1 MKVLTSIVGLAVAI
15 LLSSIIVTGCATNR
29 INLANTDQIDV
40 VKISSRSANI
50 TKLAVYS
57 NDSGI
62 SVSGELR
69 KRIPSRGRIYGHVDV
84 DILSP
89 DGTVL
94 FTTTSN
100 YRRQNRKSHS
110 SNFTIGIPLVLE
122 HGSAVHVTHHR
133 APLEWHKTIT

>member
-1 MKVLTSIVGLAVAI
+1 MNVLTSIVGLAIAI
-15 LLSSIIVTGCATNR
+15 LLSSIIVTGCATNQ

-40 VKISSRSANI
+40 VKISSRSAKF

-84 DILSP
+84 DVLSP
-89 DGTVL
+89 NGTVL
-94 FTTTSN
+94 FTTTTN
-100 YRRQNRKSHS
+100 YHRKSRKSHLS
-110 SNFTIGIPLVLE
+110 KFTIDIPLVLE
-122 HGSAVHVTHHR
+122 RGSTVRAIHHR
-133 APLEWHKTIT
+133 APFGWHKTIT